1 MNIIKYR
8 NWFFALSLA
17 IIIPGLVALKIWGLT
32 LGIDFVGGTLWELKF
47 EKPVEVQQV
56 RDVLT
61 REGGEVAQAAATS
74 QNSVL
79 VRLKI
84 SDEDKIRDLRAK
96 LVEPLGGFS
105 EIRLETVG
113 PTISRELTQKA
124 FVAVG
129 LSILAIVAYVTWAFR
144 QVPRPASPWSFGI
157 CTIIALCHDVLVVV
171 GVFAIGGH
179 FLGWEVDLLFVTAL
193 LTVLGFSVHDTIV
206 VFDRIRENLKKLDLP
221 FPETVNYSLVQT
233 MGRSLNTSLT
243 VVFMLLALL
252 LFGGAS
258 IKTFVIALLVG
269 VVSGT
274 YSSLFNAAPLLVV
287 WEKIRIKN

>member
-17 IIIPGLVALKIWGLT
+17 IIIPGLVAFKIWGLT

-171 GVFAIGGH
+171 GIFAIGGH
-179 FLGWEVDLLFVTAL
+179 FFGWEVDLLFVTAL

-221 FPETVNYSLVQT
+221 FGETVNYSLVQT
-233 MGRSLNTSLT
+233 IGRSLNTSLT

-287 WEKIRIKN
+287 WHKIRSKN

>member
-1 MNIIKYR
+1 MNLIKYR

-17 IIIPGLVALKIWGLT
+17 IIIPGLVALKIWGLV

-47 EKPVEVQQV
+47 EKPVEAQQV

-61 REGGEVAQAAATS
+61 REGGEVAQAADTS
-74 QNSVL
+74 QDSVL

-113 PTISRELTQKA
+113 PTISGELTQKA
-124 FVAVG
+124 LVAVA
-129 LSILAIVAYVTWAFR
+129 LSILAIVTYVTWAFR

-171 GVFAIGGH
+171 GIFAIGGH
-179 FLGWEVDLLFVTAL
+179 FFGWEVDLLFVTAL

-221 FPETVNYSLVQT
+221 FGETVNYSLVQT

-243 VVFMLLALL
+243 VVFVLLALL
-252 LFGGAS
+252 LFGGSS
-258 IKTFVIALLVG
+258 IKTFVVALLVG

-274 YSSLFNAAPLLVV
+274 YSSIFNAAPLLVV
-287 WEKIRIKN
+287 WQKWKKK